1 MKNASD
7 ILKVSLLT
15 SAAGAA
21 LALGLPVSASADSL
35 SPSTFST
42 TISVGG
48 TADIAKTGVIS
59 AGAPTTANADV
70 MFIVDTTGSMGP
82 AITQVDA
89 ALASTVSSLSAFGT
103 IATGV
108 AEYKDKTSDGYDPFD
123 YQLDQAITGNSA
135 LTQSAIGALTA
146 GGGGDD
152 PEQGLFALTSAT
164 TDPATGW
171 QAGAKKIE
179 VIVGDAP
186 SHSADALPPAAG
198 GVTVASTA
206 STLASNGV
214 TLIALNASEITGD
227 SGLDSQG
234 QFDSTTGLLSLGVGG
249 SLTNFTN
256 AADITADIVAA
267 VGAAFATYSDVS
279 LGLVGG
285 APSDCSVSLPGSIM
299 GSFSR
304 SAAETFGF
312 GDVAVTG
319 THAGTCSFTVGLFAD
334 GTLLATE
341 VDSVTVTGSA
351 TPEPSTW
358 AMMIIGFAA
367 FGYMGYRKR
376 AKVTFSSLA

>member
-1 MKNASD
+1 MKNASG
-7 ILKVSLLT
+7 ILRVSLLT

-164 TDPATGW
+164 
-171 QAGAKKIE
+171 
-179 VIVGDAP
+179 
-186 SHSADALPPAAG
+186 
-198 GVTVASTA
+198 
-206 STLASNGV
+206 
-214 TLIALNASEITGD
+214 
-227 SGLDSQG
+227 
-234 QFDSTTGLLSLGVGG
+234 
-249 SLTNFTN
+249 
-256 AADITADIVAA
+256 
-267 VGAAFATYSDVS
+267 
-279 LGLVGG
+279 
-285 APSDCSVSLPGSIM
+285 
-299 GSFSR
+299 
-304 SAAETFGF
+304 
-312 GDVAVTG
+312 
-319 THAGTCSFTVGLFAD
+319 
-334 GTLLATE
+334 
-341 VDSVTVTGSA
+341 
-351 TPEPSTW
+351 
-358 AMMIIGFAA
+358 
-367 FGYMGYRKR
+367 
-376 AKVTFSSLA
+376 

>member
-1 MKNASD
+1 M
-7 ILKVSLLT
+7 

-21 LALGLPVSASADSL
+21 LVLALPVSASADSL
-35 SPSTFST
+35 SPSTFT
-42 TISVGG
+42 DTISVGG
-48 TADIAKTGVIS
+48 TADISKTGVIS
-59 AGAPTTANADV
+59 AGTPTTASADV
-70 MFIVDTTGSMGP
+70 MFIVDTTGSMGS
-82 AITQVDA
+82 AIAEVDS
-89 ALASTVSSLSAFGT
+89 ALSSTVAQLSALGS
-103 IATGV
+103 IATG
-108 AEYKDKTSDGYDPFD
+108 AAQYKDLANSPSDGFN
-123 YQLDQAITGNSA
+123 YQLDQAITTNSS
-135 LTQSAIGALTA
+135 LTQSAIGAFTA

-152 PEQGLFALTSAT
+152 PEQGLFALQSAT

-186 SHSADALPPAAG
+186 SHDTAHPVAAG
-198 GVTVASTA
+198 GVSVGSVAT
-206 STLASNGV
+206 TLVENGV

-227 SGLDSQG
+227 SGLDHYG
-234 QFDSTTGLLSLGVGG
+234 QFNDTTGLLSMGVGG
-249 SLTNFTN
+249 SLTNFTT

-279 LGLVGG
+279 LGLVGA
-285 APSDCSVSLPGSIM
+285 APSDCSVSLPSAIT

-304 SAAETFGF
+304 SSSMSFSL
-312 GDVAVTG
+312 GDVGVTG

-334 GTLLATE
+334 GALLATE
-341 VDSVTVTGSA
+341 SDDVTVTGTT

-358 AMMIIGFAA
+358 AMMMIGFAA